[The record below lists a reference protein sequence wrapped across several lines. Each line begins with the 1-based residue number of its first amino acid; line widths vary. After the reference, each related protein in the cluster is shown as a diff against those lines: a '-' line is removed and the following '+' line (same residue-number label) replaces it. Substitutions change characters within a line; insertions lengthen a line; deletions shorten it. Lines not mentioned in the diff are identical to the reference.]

1 MTRRWP
7 VLFFTAAAAVG
18 AALVGCD
25 RAESGY
31 DGTGSGSATTASPVV
46 KTNGRSGFAPS
57 TASTTTSPATTQA
70 AESLMT
76 IDGTMVLFPAAR
88 LRLDASDGKVVARLF
103 SDDPKGALDANYVGN
118 SFYLQLAL
126 EVDDAK
132 NVKTV
137 ADLNGIALKYQNPTR
152 ERDDEP
158 YGIFL
163 EGRRWV
169 LQPSDVNV
177 TFTGASSPLEV
188 QLSGT
193 FLLFDSN
200 DETAKPN
207 TAEVTAKLS
216 ATAASSRK

>member
-1 MTRRWP
+1 M
-7 VLFFTAAAAVG
+7 
-18 AALVGCD
+18 
-25 RAESGY
+25 
-31 DGTGSGSATTASPVV
+31 GSATTTSPVV
-46 KTNGRSGFAPS
+46 KIDGRSGFPPS
-57 TASTTTSPATTQA
+57 NASTTTSPATTQA

-88 LRLDASDGKVVARLF
+88 LRLDVTDGKIIARLF

-126 EVDDAK
+126 DEDDAK
-132 NVKTV
+132 NVKNL

-177 TFTGASSPLEV
+177 TFSGATSPLEV

-200 DETAKPN
+200 DETAKPK

-216 ATAASSRK
+216 ATALAAPSRK